1 MGSMVK
7 RTGFLIVGIGDTKI
21 SKAEQKFLE
30 RPEVAGVILS
40 KHNYHD
46 KSQITE
52 LIEALHGI
60 KPGFIVSADHECGI
74 VQRFEEGFTKLPIPM
89 EIGRHYDE
97 DKDAALKTA
106 YAYGVVV
113 GAEMREINMDL
124 SYLPVMDVAY
134 SMNSENLTGAIK
146 ERAFHSDPEAV
157 TELSKAVV
165 TGLHN
170 SSLPACGKHFPGHG
184 SVRGDTH
191 TDITRDS
198 RTRPEIEAHDLYP
211 FADMIEKKYLDC
223 IMLSHIVYEA
233 INDTPASLSEHW
245 IKVVL
250 REQLGFDGI
259 VCTDDLDMKGIS
271 DVNSAMLKK
280 AMDAGCNLLL
290 ICWRKVPKLEQ
301 LMSDFSD
308 DEIDH
313 YNRLS
318 SEHLGVIDTHIH
330 NRIPQGSDAYEKA
343 VAIINNFNNRVG

>member
-1 MGSMVK
+1 MSSIVK
-7 RTGFLIVGIGDTKI
+7 RAGFLIVGIGETKI
-21 SKAEQKFLE
+21 SKTEQKFLKH
-30 RPEVAGVILS
+30 PAVAGVILS

-60 KPGFIVSADHECGI
+60 KPGFIVSADHECQI
-74 VQRFEEGFTKLPIPM
+74 VQRFKKGFTTLPIPM
-89 EIGRHYDE
+89 DIGRYYDI

-124 SYLPVMDVAY
+124 SYLPVMDVMY
-134 SMNSENLTGAIK
+134 SMTSKDLTGAIK
-146 ERAFHSDPEAV
+146 ERAFHNNPGAV

-184 SVRGDTH
+184 SVPGDTH
-191 TDITRDS
+191 TDIIRDP
-198 RTRPEIEAHDLYP
+198 RTWSEIEAHDLYP
-211 FADMIEKKYLDC
+211 FAEMIEKKYLDC

-233 INDTPASLSEHW
+233 VCDAPASLSEHW

-250 REQLGFDGI
+250 REQLGFDGV
-259 VCTDDLDMKGIS
+259 VCTDDLDMVGS
-271 DVNSAMLKK
+271 GNVDSATLKK
-280 AMDAGCNLLL
+280 AMDAGCDLLL
-290 ICWRKVPKLEQ
+290 ICQRKVSELQQ
-301 LMSDFSD
+301 LISDFSD

-318 SEHLGVIDTHIH
+318 SEHLGIIDTHIH
-330 NRIPQGSDAYEKA
+330 NRIPSGSKAYEDA
-343 VAIINNFNNRVG
+343 VAVLNNLNNRVG